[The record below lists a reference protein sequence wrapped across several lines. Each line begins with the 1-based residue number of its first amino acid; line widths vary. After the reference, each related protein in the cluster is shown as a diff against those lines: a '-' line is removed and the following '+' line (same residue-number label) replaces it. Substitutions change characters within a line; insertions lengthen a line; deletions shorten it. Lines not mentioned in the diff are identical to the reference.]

1 MALSD
6 IELVQEFKDGSEQAF
21 AELIERFQHRVYN
34 TTLRMLGNRE
44 DALDT
49 AQECFIKVYK
59 NIKKFKG
66 DSSFSTWLFRITTN
80 ACRDELRKRKRRL
93 PVYTDINSDDENNTI
108 QNISNGSNEPEKIT
122 ISRDINESIQELVN
136 QLPEDQKLVFILREF
151 QDLSYQEIAEILD
164 ISMGSVKSRLS
175 RARRSLRQDLNKI
188 IKNGGL
194 E

>member
-1 MALSD
+1 M
-6 IELVQEFKDGSEQAF
+6 
-21 AELIERFQHRVYN
+21 
-34 TTLRMLGNRE
+34 
-44 DALDT
+44 
-49 AQECFIKVYK
+49 
-59 NIKKFKG
+59 
-66 DSSFSTWLFRITTN
+66 
-80 ACRDELRKRKRRL
+80 RKRKRRL